1 MNKQKIMKWALPA
14 LLMSAMTFEIMPG
27 SVQYYAKDP
36 AKALEGAWTFFTPP
50 VEGMAGSCLPL
61 AGVVTFAAMVL
72 ALVAACFKKG
82 NLYKTVGWC
91 CLGGGALSA
100 MPYIQPVADAV
111 VQPNV
116 AVMLILLVCW
126 LLAMHM
132 DKKKAEMEGEEIT
145 GRRL

>member
-27 SVQYYAKDP
+27 SVQYYTKNSAMAP
-36 AKALEGAWTFFTPP
+36 EGTWTFFAPP
-50 VEGMAGSCLPL
+50 VEGMAGSCLTL
-61 AGVVTFAAMVL
+61 AGVVTFVAMVL
-72 ALVAACFKKG
+72 ALVAACFKKA

-126 LLAMHM
+126 LLAMYM
-132 DKKKAEMEGEEIT
+132 DKKKAETEGEKVT